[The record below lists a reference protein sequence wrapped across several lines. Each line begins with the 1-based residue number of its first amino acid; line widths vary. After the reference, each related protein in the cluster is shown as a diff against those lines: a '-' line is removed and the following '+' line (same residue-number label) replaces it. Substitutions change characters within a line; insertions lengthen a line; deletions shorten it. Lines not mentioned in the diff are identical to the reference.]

1 MKQIFKKISSLLL
14 ACLVL
19 MSTLSFTV
27 GKHYCGRFLVDVS
40 VYAKPK
46 KCGMDMLNHSEKQ
59 VGEIIQKSC
68 CKDEII
74 VVEGQNELK
83 NSLDPIEY
91 TNQLFLVSYLYSL
104 SSLFSLDEE
113 RKLIPKEYSP
123 PERVQDIQILYE
135 TFLI

>member
-1 MKQIFKKISSLLL
+1 
-14 ACLVL
+14 